1 LTVSKTRKIAFEDT
15 NLNVLVDQAFKAHIP
30 VAEDAGIKLI
40 FEPDPALPLIRAEQN
55 QIARLVTNL
64 VSNAIR
70 YTAQG
75 HVLLK
80 TCCKDGKIGLIVQD
94 TGVGIEPRDLPHV
107 FERFYRGQ
115 NVRQSG
121 IPGTGLG
128 LAIVKEIVNLH
139 EGTIEIE
146 SVLGK
151 GTTFQIWLPGMTYE
165 VYPGGQPV
173 V

>member
-1 LTVSKTRKIAFEDT
+1 
-15 NLNVLVDQAFKAHIP
+15 

-40 FEPDPALPLIRAEQN
+40 FEPDPDLPLIHAEQS
-55 QIARLVTNL
+55 QIARMVTNL

-70 YTAQG
+70 YTTQG
-75 HVLLK
+75 QVMLQ
-80 TCCKDGKIGLIVQD
+80 TCYKNGMVGFIVQD
-94 TGVGIEPRDLPHV
+94 TGVGVEPQDLPHI

-146 SVLGK
+146 SVVGK
-151 GTTFQIWLPGMTYE
+151 GTTFRIWLPLVTGESFPDGHT
-165 VYPGGQPV
+165 GH
-173 V
+173 